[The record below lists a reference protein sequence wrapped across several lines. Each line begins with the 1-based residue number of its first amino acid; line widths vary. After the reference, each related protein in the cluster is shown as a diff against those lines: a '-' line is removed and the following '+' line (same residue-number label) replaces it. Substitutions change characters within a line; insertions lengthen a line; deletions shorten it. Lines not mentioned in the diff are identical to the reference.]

1 MKSRVLAYVRIESRQ
16 GRLLV
21 AQDEIL
27 GIGSGKD
34 QVPLGTAEPLICFCL
49 EQPSL
54 QDWFRSRNRSLSDRR
69 P

>member
-34 QVPLGTAEPLICFCL
+34 QVPSGTAA
-49 EQPSL
+49 
-54 QDWFRSRNRSLSDRR
+54 SRPGMKSRVLAYVRIESRQGRLLVGQG
-69 P
+69 